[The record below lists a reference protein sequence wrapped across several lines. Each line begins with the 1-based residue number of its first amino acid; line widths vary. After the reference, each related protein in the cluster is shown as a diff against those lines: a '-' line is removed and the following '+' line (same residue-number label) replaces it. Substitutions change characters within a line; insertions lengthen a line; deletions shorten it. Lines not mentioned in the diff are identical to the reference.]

1 MTEESAHD
9 PGELFIKD
17 GEIELNAG
25 RKTVTL
31 TVANSA
37 IGRSRSARTIIS
49 SKPIRR

>member
-1 MTEESAHD
+1 MI

-31 TVANSA
+31 TVAQF
-37 IGRSRSARTIIS
+37 R
-49 SKPIRR
+49 

>member
-1 MTEESAHD
+1 MI

-31 TVANSA
+31 TE
-37 IGRSRSARTIIS
+37 IGRAHV
-49 SKPIRR
+49 

>member
-1 MTEESAHD
+1 MI

-31 TVANSA
+31 NVANS
-37 IGRSRSARTIIS
+37 GD
-49 SKPIRR
+49 P